1 MPKVLSQVALAYIF
15 DINGRVLIAKRPQ
28 GKHMAGF
35 WEFPGGMLEPGESP
49 AQAIEREILEEL
61 AIEVVGGVELTSFV
75 LPKSNDLEF
84 FPIVCQWISG
94 DIVLLEHDEYS
105 FVALGNLA
113 NNSLV
118 NHSLANHR
126 LAPADVMA
134 AQRLMNFLRNTSV
147 N

>member
-1 MPKVLSQVALAYIF
+1 
-15 DINGRVLIAKRPQ
+15 
-28 GKHMAGF
+28 
-35 WEFPGGMLEPGESP
+35 
-49 AQAIEREILEEL
+49 
-61 AIEVVGGVELTSFV
+61 
-75 LPKSNDLEF
+75 LEF
-84 FPIVCQWISG
+84 FIIVCQWING

-105 FVALGNLA
+105 FMALENLA

-134 AQRLMNFLRNTSV
+134 AQLLMNFLRNTSV